1 MQIFIVWLAGGA
13 LAASTVAG
21 VWILLRAFQFV
32 YVSVTPVQVNDDD
45 SVVTNF
51 IDLLSEARTSMVVFD
66 DGNDMDG
73 SLYND
78 PRVIE
83 AVRSK
88 LRSKPDFQL
97 QCLFNCDRDVKF
109 RKELAHEQRVDIRT
123 RIDVGDPGE
132 THYKMIDGGV
142 KAYLSPHALGSRK
155 RKFKIVD
162 CTTVSKRH
170 RARVAEGVL
179 GKHKADFA
187 RAFAAAAGRN

>member
-1 MQIFIVWLAGGA
+1 MQMFITCLAIGA

-21 VWILLRAFQFV
+21 IWILLRAFQFV
-32 YVSVTPVQVNDDD
+32 YVSVSPVQVLDDD

-51 IDLLSEARTSMVVFD
+51 IELLSEARTSMVVYD
-66 DGNDMDG
+66 DGNDMEG

-78 PRVIE
+78 RRVIE
-83 AVRSK
+83 VVRCK
-88 LRSKPDFQL
+88 LRANPDFQL
-97 QCLFNCDRDVKF
+97 QCLFNCDDDVKF

-123 RIDVGDPGE
+123 RIDAGDLGKI
-132 THYKMIDGGV
+132 HYKIIDGGV
-142 KAYLSPHALGSRK
+142 KAYLSLHALGSRK
-155 RKFKIVD
+155 RKVKIVD

-187 RAFAAAAGRN
+187 RDFAAAAGRN

>member
-1 MQIFIVWLAGGA
+1 MQMLITCVAIGA
-13 LAASTVAG
+13 LAASTVG
-21 VWILLRAFQFV
+21 GIWILLRAFQFLCV
-32 YVSVTPVQVNDDD
+32 RVTPVQVNDDD
-45 SVVTNF
+45 SVVANF
-51 IDLLSEARTSMVVFD
+51 IDLLSEAQASMVVYD

-78 PRVIE
+78 PRVID

-88 LRSKPDFQL
+88 LQSHPDFQL
-97 QCLFNCDRDVKF
+97 QCLFNCDDDVKF

-123 RIDVGDPGE
+123 RIDAGDPGKI
-132 THYKMIDGGV
+132 HYKMIDGGV
-142 KAYLSPHALGSRK
+142 KAYLSLHALGSRK

-162 CTTVSKRH
+162 CTTVSRRH
-170 RARVAEGVL
+170 RARVAEGML